1 MRKGQRW
8 IGHAILWGWL
18 LTLVGAVWPSA
29 ATAIALFAA
38 LALWEGAQ
46 DRKVSGPRRS
56 ALSDGRRALS
66 RSPMEPV
73 RDS

>member
-18 LTLVGAVWPSA
+18 LMLVIAVWPSA
-29 ATAIALFAA
+29 VTAIALFAG

-46 DRKVSGPRRS
+46 DRKVSRRRRKTRRPGPYC
-56 ALSDGRRALS
+56 LLKT
-66 RSPMEPV
+66 
-73 RDS
+73 

>member
-18 LTLVGAVWPSA
+18 LMLVAAVWPSA
-29 ATAIALFAA
+29 ATAIALFAM
-38 LALWEGAQ
+38 LALWEAAQ
-46 DRKVSGPRRS
+46 DLKVSQPQRK
-56 ALSDGRRALS
+56 ALRDGRCALS

-73 RDS
+73 RHS

>member
-1 MRKGQRW
+1 MRKSQRW

-18 LTLVGAVWPSA
+18 LMLVAAVWPSA

-38 LALWEGAQ
+38 LAVWEAARDLKGSRPQ
-46 DRKVSGPRRS
+46 MK
-56 ALSDGRRALS
+56 ALRDGRRALS

>member
-18 LTLVGAVWPSA
+18 LMLVVAVWPSA

-38 LALWEGAQ
+38 LAVWEAARDLKGSRPQTKAL
-46 DRKVSGPRRS
+46 RASRRVWS
-56 ALSDGRRALS
+56 K
-66 RSPMEPV
+66 SPMEAV
-73 RDS
+73 RHS

>member
-18 LTLVGAVWPSA
+18 LMLVAAVWPSA
-29 ATAIALFAA
+29 ATAIGLFTV
-38 LALWEGAQ
+38 LALWEAAQ
-46 DRKVSGPRRS
+46 DLKVSQPQRKV
-56 ALSDGRRALS
+56 LSDERRALP

-73 RDS
+73 RHS

>member
-8 IGHAILWGWL
+8 IVHAILWAWL
-18 LTLVGAVWPSA
+18 LVLVVAVWPSA

-38 LALWEGAQ
+38 LTLWETAR
-46 DRKVSGPRRS
+46 DLKVSRPQRK
-56 ALSDGRRALS
+56 ALRDGRRALS
-66 RSPMEPV
+66 KSRMEPV